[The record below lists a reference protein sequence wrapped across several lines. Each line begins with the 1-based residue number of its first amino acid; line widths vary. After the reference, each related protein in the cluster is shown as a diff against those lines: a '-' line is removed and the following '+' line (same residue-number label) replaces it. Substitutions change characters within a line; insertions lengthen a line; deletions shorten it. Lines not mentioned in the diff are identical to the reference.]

1 MFTLVGV
8 LISLGLKALSII
20 GGEHGLDYYYGKELA
35 WWFMRQLQAKFKLET
50 ILEGGK
56 VFGKG

>member
-1 MFTLVGV
+1 
-8 LISLGLKALSII
+8 
-20 GGEHGLDYYYGKELA
+20 LDYYYGKELA